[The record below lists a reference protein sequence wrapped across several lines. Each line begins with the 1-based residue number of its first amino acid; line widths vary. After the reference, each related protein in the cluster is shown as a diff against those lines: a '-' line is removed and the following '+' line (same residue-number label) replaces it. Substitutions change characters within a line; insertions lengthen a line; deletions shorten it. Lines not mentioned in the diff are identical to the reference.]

1 MIAMTLGDPTVARVR
16 LIVWC
21 LDCRHQA
28 EPDPPPEMAE
38 RYGASSADWRARF
51 SAPPAFPL
59 S

>member
-28 EPDPPPEMAE
+28 EPDPP
-38 RYGASSADWRARF
+38 RDGGTLRRVVSGLASEV
-51 SAPPAFPL
+51 
-59 S
+59 